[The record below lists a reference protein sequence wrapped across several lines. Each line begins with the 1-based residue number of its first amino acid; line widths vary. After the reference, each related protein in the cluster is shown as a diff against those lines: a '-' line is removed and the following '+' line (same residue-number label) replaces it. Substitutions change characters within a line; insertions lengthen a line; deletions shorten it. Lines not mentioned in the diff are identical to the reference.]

1 MDTPPEWSTAVVSHT
16 RPPATTGDDQPRPG
30 TGVRHATFR
39 PSPHSN
45 GRFFSL
51 ECPCPPGPRN
61 CGQSSARAP
70 ALHAAN
76 IRPNKGRNRALFIIE
91 AGRIPERVSDSSRR
105 GGGRGVERK
114 VARRN
119 EGRRKKCAVVDRSGA
134 NEGRKSI
141 SPGRSVTGF
150 QGQRG
155 ANEPRVK
162 VPVEA
167 GFTKCGQKWCA
178 RQDSNLR
185 PLAPANAHLRR

>member
-76 IRPNKGRNRALFIIE
+76 IRPNKGRNRAIFIIE
-91 AGRIPERVSDSSRR
+91 ADRIPERVSDSSRR
-105 GGGRGVERK
+105 GWWTRSRTQGREQK
-114 VARRN
+114 RRA
-119 EGRRKKCAVVDRSGA
+119 EEKSAVVDRSGA
-134 NEGRKSI
+134 NEGRRVFHLAGQS
-141 SPGRSVTGF
+141 GRTSLII
-150 QGQRG
+150 
-155 ANEPRVK
+155 
-162 VPVEA
+162 
-167 GFTKCGQKWCA
+167 GFTHKVTK
-178 RQDSNLR
+178 RFT
-185 PLAPANAHLRR
+185 